1 MTFFHFL
8 ESRNHEVIKLSA
20 SDKLQGRGVIRYR
33 EGVPIRYR
41 ERASI
46 RYRVLRIFRKRGGY
60 KVQPNFS
67 AFFPVFFLSK
77 ERSLSYLSK
86 PLRFMKINRKKLLKN
101 CIFSFRRIGAL
112 HHGR

>member
-1 MTFFHFL
+1 MNGKSVLRETSNLFS
-8 ESRNHEVIKLSA
+8 ETA
-20 SDKLQGRGVIRYR
+20 GTAIRYR
-33 EGVPIRYR
+33 EGVSIRYR

-77 ERSLSYLSK
+77 ERSLSSHSK
-86 PLRFMKINRKKLLKN
+86 PRLLVINNLEEFVKNLR
-101 CIFSFRRIGAL
+101 
-112 HHGR
+112 